1 MIEGLIAEAKEQATW
16 DIPESTQI
24 LLLKL
29 AAALE
34 QGNCVE
40 IKAESKEFNDI
51 VVMEILDTLGGIS
64 NMLYQENKYAYPAS
78 AIKMMHCSRTM
89 DILSKTM
96 KKQLIERKR
105 KAGADNG

>member
-24 LLLKL
+24 LLLKM

-40 IKAESKEFNDI
+40 VKHAHYEI
-51 VVMEILDTLGGIS
+51 VPNQT
-64 NMLYQENKYAYPAS
+64 
-78 AIKMMHCSRTM
+78 
-89 DILSKTM
+89 
-96 KKQLIERKR
+96 KKQAVPDVRCS
-105 KAGADNG
+105 N